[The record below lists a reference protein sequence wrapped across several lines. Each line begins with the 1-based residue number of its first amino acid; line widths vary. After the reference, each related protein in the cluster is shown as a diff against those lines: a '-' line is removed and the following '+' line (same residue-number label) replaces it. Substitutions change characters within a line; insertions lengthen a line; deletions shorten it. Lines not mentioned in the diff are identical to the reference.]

1 METGMSGY
9 FLSYIKSV
17 KNAFEAQEGVRDFS
31 QDAAAEKGL
40 ISQEEIISWFFS
52 CCGRKLGVPL

>member
-40 ISQEEIISWFFS
+40 IS
-52 CCGRKLGVPL
+52 L